1 MVQYIFTPWRDRREL
16 LAVRRQFYPS
26 LDGETRAA
34 TPDVEAG
41 QHAAV
46 ARVAM
51 WMQRGHCPHMV
62 ESTALLMAAVLAD
75 DASSGVSSTSRGVTA
90 TSSPAISPPG
100 AGSLAGSSTASASY
114 AARATYAAAFS
125 RFVTGLLDGHQD
137 RARKLSMHGLAQTVG
152 LPPGFVELR
161 HQATHEA
168 LPALRRLRVAARQAL
183 AWIWGYYWV
192 NMEEVEAVEAAAAVT
207 AAETAATAATT
218 ASTQGDLRTALL
230 SYFDS
235 SDDATIPFSLVETW
249 GEAKVLAELAAIGA
263 QDEGRSLKCIRLS
276 RKLLQK
282 DGDEVDETTTVNT
295 ESKARARTGAAASSQ
310 PSSPLPTSPEGKTA
324 KAAETSTGPAP
335 WTMGNLNLSAMRAA
349 MAQSR
354 QALYQGG
361 EGKAEEKAEEQPK
374 DAQEEEGED
383 AGDVVMAESA
393 VAEETAA
400 APGPE
405 LASRN
410 PRWTRYSGEWTP
422 RPIGVV

>member
-16 LAVRRQFYPS
+16 LAVRRQFYPT

-34 TPDVEAG
+34 TSELEAG

-62 ESTALLMAAVLAD
+62 ESTALLMAAVLSDEGAD
-75 DASSGVSSTSRGVTA
+75 ATSGATFSSIKVAASSPSVSHV
-90 TSSPAISPPG
+90 I
-100 AGSLAGSSTASASY
+100 AGSSKGSAAAYAS
-114 AARATYAAAFS
+114 RATYAAAFS

-192 NMEEVEAVEAAAAVT
+192 NMEEVEAVDAAT
-207 AAETAATAATT
+207 AAETEATLPATATATT
-218 ASTQGDLRTALL
+218 PSDLRTALL
-230 SYFDS
+230 AYIDS
-235 SDDATIPFSLVETW
+235 SNDTTIPASLVEAW
-249 GEAKVLAELAAIGA
+249 GEAEVLAELAAIGA
-263 QDEGRSLKCIRLS
+263 ENEGRSLQCIRLS
-276 RKLLQK
+276 RKFLKK
-282 DGDEVDETTTVNT
+282 DEDEKDETTTRK
-295 ESKARARTGAAASSQ
+295 KAKTTTTSLPISSH
-310 PSSPLPTSPEGKTA
+310 PTSPEA
-324 KAAETSTGPAP
+324 KRASTTETSTGPAP

-361 EGKAEEKAEEQPK
+361 EKAEDGVEKEEDEEAEE
-374 DAQEEEGED
+374 
-383 AGDVVMAESA
+383 DVDMAEGA
-393 VAEETAA
+393 EVEETAA

-410 PRWTRYSGEWTP
+410 PRWTRYTGEWTP